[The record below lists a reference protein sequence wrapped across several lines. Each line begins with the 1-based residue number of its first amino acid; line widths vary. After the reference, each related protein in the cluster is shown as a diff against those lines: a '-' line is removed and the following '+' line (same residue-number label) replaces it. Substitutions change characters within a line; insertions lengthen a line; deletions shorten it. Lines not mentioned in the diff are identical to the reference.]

1 MTRLL
6 LLGLLLLSSALATPV
21 LDRGDCPSLQQIGE
35 ALETVLGVQV
45 KYIDKQTQVTSVL
58 MTSSIEIPEGLLDC
72 INGGDRCPFEN
83 LKQFRKWIRKNT
95 GIKVD
100 I

>member
-1 MTRLL
+1 MLFLLAQQMLRQQKL

-45 KYIDKQTQVTSVL
+45 KYIDIQT
-58 MTSSIEIPEGLLDC
+58 
-72 INGGDRCPFEN
+72 
-83 LKQFRKWIRKNT
+83 
-95 GIKVD
+95 
-100 I
+100 

>member
-35 ALETVLGVQV
+35 ALVTVLGVQV
-45 KYIDKQTQVTSVL
+45 TYIDIQTLCTD
-58 MTSSIEIPEGLLDC
+58 ELLH
-72 INGGDRCPFEN
+72 
-83 LKQFRKWIRKNT
+83 
-95 GIKVD
+95 
-100 I
+100 

>member
-21 LDRGDCPSLQQIGE
+21 LERDDCPSLQQIGE

-45 KYIDKQTQVTSVL
+45 TYIDIQTLCTD
-58 MTSSIEIPEGLLDC
+58 ELLH
-72 INGGDRCPFEN
+72 
-83 LKQFRKWIRKNT
+83 
-95 GIKVD
+95 
-100 I
+100 

>member
-45 KYIDKQTQVTSVL
+45 TYIDIQTLCTD
-58 MTSSIEIPEGLLDC
+58 ELLH
-72 INGGDRCPFEN
+72 
-83 LKQFRKWIRKNT
+83 
-95 GIKVD
+95 
-100 I
+100 